1 MAHEPNTGGAG
12 KPDKKYFF
20 FVNDEKF
27 DTDEEVVT
35 GAYIKSRIANLP
47 PGSAL
52 EMEGQGNDPNKVIG
66 DADSVLLKLGHGH
79 GPLRFTTVPPA
90 NFG

>member
-1 MAHEPNTGGAG
+1 MAHEEKPGDAG
-12 KPDKKYFF
+12 KHDKKYSF

-27 DTDEEVVT
+27 STDEEVVT

-47 PGSAL
+47 PGSGL
-52 EMEGQGNDPNKVIG
+52 EMEGQGHDPNKVIG
-66 DADSVLLKLGHGH
+66 DSDKVRLKSEHGH

>member
-1 MAHEPNTGGAG
+1 MTAQEKAKNF
-12 KPDKKYFF
+12 FF

-27 DTDEEVVT
+27 ESNEEVVT
-35 GAYIKSRIANLP
+35 GAYIKSRVANLP
-47 PGSAL
+47 PGTGL
-52 EMEGQGNDPNKVIG
+52 ELEGQGNEPNRPIG
-66 DADSVLLKLGHGH
+66 DGDTVSLQLGHGQ

>member
-1 MAHEPNTGGAG
+1 MAHDADAGGAG
-12 KPDKKYFF
+12 KPKKKYFF

-27 DTDEEVVT
+27 ETDDEVVT

-47 PGSAL
+47 PGSGL
-52 EMEGQGNDPNKVIG
+52 EMEGQGSDPNKVIG
-66 DADSVLLKLGHGH
+66 DGDSVSLKPGRGQ